1 MCIKDNIKQ
10 NVPSVRNREQE
21 VLIELLWQVL
31 SGNCVLW
38 TRICHV
44 LSCLSHASVTNSLG
58 AKQIDKVG
66 LWRSQTQPGAAAY
79 ADIKPYHTIHYS
91 FPERY
96 SKGSGRGTQS
106 MSTLLVPWFALE
118 EVAKGNEKRDQRV
131 SSKAPGL
138 PERNKPVC
146 FHQINLTIE
155 VLKKLHYLL

>member
-1 MCIKDNIKQ
+1 MMCIKDNIKQ

-38 TRICHV
+38 TRVCHV

-58 AKQIDKVG
+58 AKQIDKFG

-79 ADIKPYHTIHYS
+79 TDIKPYHTIHYS
-91 FPERY
+91 FPKRY

-106 MSTLLVPWFALE
+106 LAQHVHSAGAMVRFRGSGQREWE
-118 EVAKGNEKRDQRV
+118 EGPESEFQSPRFTRKKH
-131 SSKAPGL
+131 SSMFPS
-138 PERNKPVC
+138 N
-146 FHQINLTIE
+146 
-155 VLKKLHYLL
+155 